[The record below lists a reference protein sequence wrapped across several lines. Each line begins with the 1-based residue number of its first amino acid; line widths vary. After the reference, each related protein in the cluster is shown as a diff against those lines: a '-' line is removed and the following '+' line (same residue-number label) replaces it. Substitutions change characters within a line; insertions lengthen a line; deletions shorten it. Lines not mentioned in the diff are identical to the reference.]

1 MPYGSCLTV
10 AFRCACSARSH
21 ALYALE
27 ATLSHRGESGAIFLP
42 TITSHLR
49 SVVASLRWYALSAAL
64 SVAALVL
71 MVLLR
76 PLMEPSIFFLFLA
89 AVTISALYGGLG
101 PGLVATVLSS
111 AACEYFFVPPDY
123 AALSGSEGALRLA
136 IFLSTGVMVSW
147 VAEGHRRANVRLRK
161 HNEDLQR
168 WVAQRKALEEQLKH
182 QASHDH
188 LTGLHNQASFYE
200 HLSRALSR
208 ARRQES
214 MVALLFIDLDDF
226 KLVNDYLGHQEGDR
240 VLREV
245 AQRLK
250 GCLREEEMAARLG
263 GDEFAVVLEDVADA
277 RTAAARVAERFQ
289 ERLRVPFHI
298 DDHHRM
304 YTSASIGI
312 AVGTQERPQE
322 LVRAADLAAYEA
334 KRRGKAC
341 SAVIDPEARGGA
353 PT

>member
-21 ALYALE
+21 AFYALE
-27 ATLSHRGESGAIFLP
+27 AALSHRGECGAIFLP

-161 HNEDLQR
+161 HNEDLQW

-200 HLSRALSR
+200 HLSGTLSR

-226 KLVNDYLGHQEGDR
+226 KLVNDALGHQEGDR

-245 AQRLK
+245 AQLLK
-250 GCLREEEMAARLG
+250 GSLREEEMAARLG
-263 GDEFAVVLEDVADA
+263 GDEFVVVLEDVAEPS
-277 RTAAARVAERFQ
+277 AAVRVAERFQ
-289 ERLRVPFHI
+289 EQLRAPSDVDDGYRLCA
-298 DDHHRM
+298 
-304 YTSASIGI
+304 SASIGI
-312 AVGTQERPQE
+312 ALGAREQPQQ
-322 LVRAADLAAYEA
+322 LVHAADLAMYEA
-334 KRRGKAC
+334 KGMGKGSIA
-341 SAVIDPEARGGA
+341 IFDPEAIGSA